1 MPEGSRSEHAD
12 VLVIGAGAGGAVAA
26 LRLARAG
33 ARVVC
38 LEQGPWVDRQSF
50 PGTDPTWELQAGG
63 RWSSSPTVRNLPA
76 DYPIDAT
83 GSDMAALNF
92 NGVGGGTVLYNAQWP
107 RMLPDDFRVR
117 SVDGVADDW
126 PVTYDELLPF
136 YEETDRQFGVSG
148 LGGNPRYPEGADP
161 PLPPLPLGAIG
172 LEVARAHHRLGWH
185 WWPASNAIASADYR
199 NQHVCLRRGTC
210 GQGCN
215 EGAKGSTD
223 VTHWPDALAA
233 GAELITGA
241 RVRRI
246 VVGADGLATGADW
259 IDRDG
264 REHHRSADVVLVA
277 ANGIGTPR
285 LLLASADDRH
295 PDGLA
300 NSSGLVGRRLMLH
313 PLATVQGV
321 FPGPMQGWRAQ
332 NGALLQ
338 TLEFAHSDPSRGFVR
353 GSTWGLGSSIGP
365 LRTALAPG
373 GAGVWG
379 PAHHEHMTAR
389 LGRIGQ
395 WAILCED
402 LPEEANR
409 VELHPTAVDDDGLP
423 GVALHYRLSE
433 NSRRMLAFT
442 AERAAESL
450 RTAGAIETEAT
461 YPIPNGHLMGTTR
474 MGDDPATS
482 VVDRFGMSHDI
493 ANLGVVDGSVFVTAG
508 SANPTSTIAALALR
522 TAEHLVATRRWR
534 PRPAAPLRSFA
545 AGAPEQLFVTPP
557 VLPPRPA
564 LDADERARFEAL
576 SDEMIPGAAGHPAP
590 SEVGA
595 TTELLDRALAARP
608 DLVEPL
614 RRALGVDP
622 GLAATTLLAHLDEHD
637 RAAGRALRTC
647 VAAGYYMAPDV
658 RRAIGYDG
666 QEAAPVPAFA
676 YPEYLDEGLLDH
688 LL

>member
-1 MPEGSRSEHAD
+1 MAEGTELEHAD
-12 VLVIGAGAGGAVAA
+12 VLVIGAGAGGSVAT
-26 LRLARAG
+26 LRLAQAG

-38 LEQGPWVDRQSF
+38 LEQGPWVDRQSY
-50 PGTDPTWELQAGG
+50 PGTDPTWELQGGG
-63 RWSSSPTVRNLPA
+63 RWSSSPTVRRLPA
-76 DYPIDAT
+76 DYPVDGT
-83 GSDMAALNF
+83 RSDMGALNF

-161 PLPPLPLGAIG
+161 PLPPLPLGKVG
-172 LEVARAHHRLGWH
+172 MEVARAHHRLGWH
-185 WWPASNAIASADYR
+185 WWPATNAIASAEYR
-199 NQHVCLRRGTC
+199 NQHVCVRRGSC

-233 GAELITGA
+233 RGALVTGA

-246 VVGADGLATGADW
+246 TVGRDGLATGADW
-259 IDRDG
+259 VDRDG
-264 REHHRSADVVLVA
+264 AEHHQRADVVLVA

-285 LLLASADDRH
+285 LLLASADERH

-321 FPGPMQGWRAQ
+321 FPEPMQGWRAQ

-365 LRTALAPG
+365 LRTALG
-373 GAGVWG
+373 NRGSGVWG
-379 PAHHEHMTAR
+379 PAHHEHMAER

-402 LPEEANR
+402 LPEPENR
-409 VELHPTAVDDDGLP
+409 VELHPTAVDSDGMP
-423 GVALHYRLSE
+423 GVAVHYRLSE
-433 NSRRMLAFT
+433 NSRRMLEFM

-450 RTAGAIETEAT
+450 RAAGAIRDR
-461 YPIPNGHLMGTTR
+461 GHLP
-474 MGDDPATS
+474 DPERPPHGHGPHGRRPGH
-482 VVDRFGMSHDI
+482 VGGRPVRDEPRHRQPRGRRRQRVRHGRLGQPHQHDRG
-493 ANLGVVDGSVFVTAG
+493 AG
-508 SANPTSTIAALALR
+508 PPHGRAP
-522 TAEHLVATRRWR
+522 RRH
-534 PRPAAPLRSFA
+534 PLMAAPAPCAGPHDRRRRSRRRSFV
-545 AGAPEQLFVTPP
+545 APPTASPEPRSSTRPSGPASTPSP
-557 VLPPRPA
+557 TR
-564 LDADERARFEAL
+564 
-576 SDEMIPGAAGHPAP
+576 
-590 SEVGA
+590 
-595 TTELLDRALAARP
+595 
-608 DLVEPL
+608 
-614 RRALGVDP
+614 
-622 GLAATTLLAHLDEHD
+622 
-637 RAAGRALRTC
+637 
-647 VAAGYYMAPDV
+647 
-658 RRAIGYDG
+658 
-666 QEAAPVPAFA
+666 
-676 YPEYLDEGLLDH
+676 
-688 LL
+688 